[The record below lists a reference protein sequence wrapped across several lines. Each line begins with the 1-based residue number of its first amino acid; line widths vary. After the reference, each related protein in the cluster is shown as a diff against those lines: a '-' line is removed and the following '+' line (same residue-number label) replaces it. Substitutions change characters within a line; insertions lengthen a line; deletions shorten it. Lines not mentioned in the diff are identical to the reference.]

1 MRYAIINRERCRQLG
16 INPLYRKQIGDD
28 VVITEKE
35 LDFSAAQGDTVDD
48 KAESEGL
55 ELMEIG
61 EVQDYA
67 RKQECNDNDTNE
79 NK

>member
-16 INPLYRKQIGDD
+16 INPLYRKQIGDN

-61 EVQDYA
+61 EVQDYV

>member
-16 INPLYRKQIGDD
+16 INPLYRKQIGDN

-61 EVQDYA
+61 EVQDCA